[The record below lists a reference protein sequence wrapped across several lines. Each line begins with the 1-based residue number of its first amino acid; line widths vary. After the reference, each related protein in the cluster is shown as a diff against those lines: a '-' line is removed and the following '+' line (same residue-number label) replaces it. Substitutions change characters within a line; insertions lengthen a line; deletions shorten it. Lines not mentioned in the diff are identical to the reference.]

1 MACNDLKVRYAL
13 SGLAGAFRLAPFVR
27 YHRVTFYLEDKVD
40 ELVKKM
46 DLKSV
51 TSGENVTVIE
61 TLDDGVFYDLDR
73 IGEMPV
79 VSPIQLY
86 LDLNLLGD
94 RGKEAADYIFK
105 RVIEPQWEKK
115 K

>member
-1 MACNDLKVRYAL
+1 MRYAL
-13 SGLAGAFRLAPFVR
+13 SGLSGAFLLSPFAR
-27 YHRVTFYLEDKVD
+27 YHRANVYLEDKVN
-40 ELVKKM
+40 EFVKSI

-51 TSGENVTVIE
+51 TSGENVTIISHR
-61 TLDDGVFYDLDR
+61 DDGVFYDVHYF
-73 IGEMPV
+73 GEVPV

-105 RVIEPQWEKK
+105 EVIKQQWKK
-115 K
+115 